1 MVATHQILL
10 NKWGQKIKARFTFL
24 LRPSEGDLCETLK
37 PPGLFRHKEVQEII
51 FILYE
56 LEAVTNLSR

>member
-10 NKWGQKIKARFTFL
+10 NKWGQKTKARFTFL
-24 LRPSEGDLCETLK
+24 LRPGEGDLCETLK

-56 LEAVTNLSR
+56 LEAVKNLSR

>member
-1 MVATHQILL
+1 MATHQILL
-10 NKWGQKIKARFTFL
+10 NKWGQKIKTNFTFL
-24 LRPSEGDLCETLK
+24 LRLGEGDLCETLK

-56 LEAVTNLSR
+56 LEAVMNPSR